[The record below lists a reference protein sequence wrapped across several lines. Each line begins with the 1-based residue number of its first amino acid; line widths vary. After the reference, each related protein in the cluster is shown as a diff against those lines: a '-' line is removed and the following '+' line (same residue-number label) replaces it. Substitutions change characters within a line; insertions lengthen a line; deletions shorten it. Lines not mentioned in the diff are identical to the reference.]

1 MMKKDRDKMVRI
13 FKTKKAMI
21 EVFLLVLM
29 MFGIL
34 PVVKVQAAAPKTE
47 KSYKVWLY
55 DGTEGAKQTDQEIG
69 RAHV

>member
-34 PVVKVQAAAPKTE
+34 PVVKVQAAAPKIE
-47 KSYKVWLY
+47 KSYKV
-55 DGTEGAKQTDQEIG
+55 
-69 RAHV
+69 